1 MSITRLQQARQMYA
15 TGQRVAKTLDGSRPG
30 YRGEGEYKGG
40 KSSGSKS
47 SSKSSQSNSPG
58 HPGSSYNN
66 PGPSKN
72 DGPSPYHGGGADVM
86 PVTPVTPTLP
96 NNLTGGITVS
106 TNPNDLRE
114 QYRIGNIPTKK
125 PTGMVTFNNPYVSN
139 ALETQRKNNT
149 IDSMNLAGSTY
160 KQVNLPPW
168 VPFSTGIN
176 TVGNFLGGLGHDVN
190 TKFFAENVA
199 GKYGYGY
206 GIEDYKQYMKDRT
219 SGKVGAYGNV
229 EQGQNA
235 INARNEG
242 GGGIMDIYNLVND
255 TDTDTDTDTETEK
268 FKWRFAGN
276 QPEDVVDWVEE
287 KYKDYYTV

>member
-15 TGQRVAKTLDGSRPG
+15 TGQRVGRVAFGGGGSQDHH
-30 YRGEGEYKGG
+30 GG
-40 KSSGSKS
+40 QYQGAGASKS

-72 DGPSPYHGGGADVM
+72 DGPSPYHGGGADVI
-86 PVTPVTPTLP
+86 PVTPVTPTFP
-96 NNLTGGITVS
+96 NNLSGGITVS
-106 TNPNDLRE
+106 TNPLDLKE
-114 QYRIGNIPTKK
+114 QYRLGNIPTK
-125 PTGMVTFNNPYVSN
+125 TGVVTFNNPYVSN

-149 IDSMNLAGSTY
+149 IDALNLAGSTY
-160 KQVNLPPW
+160 KPVNLPSW
-168 VPFSTGIN
+168 VPGSTLIN
-176 TVGNFLGGLGHDVN
+176 TAGNFIGGMGHGVN

-206 GIEDYKQYMKDRT
+206 GLEDYKQYMKDRM

-235 INARNEG
+235 INARGGDG
-242 GGGIMDIYNLVND
+242 GGGIMDIYNTVND
-255 TDTDTDTDTETEK
+255 TDTDTDTDTETMDD
-268 FKWRFAGN
+268 FVWRFAGN
-276 QPEDVVDWVEE
+276 QPEDVVERIEE
-287 KYKDYYTV
+287 EYKDYYTV